1 MKNIHIL
8 PTDKPSRLVKFF
20 TNKFHLCKEILPI
33 QDEEQYQ
40 NIYITSDEEIK
51 EGDWVYSENRNKV
64 CKVTGVSKW
73 SHKNDYSI
81 DLDNENYYIHNSY
94 CKKIVLTTDQNLI
107 KDDVQA
113 IDDDFLEWFIENPS
127 CEFVKVENISLDN
140 VIEEWWQDLSNE
152 ELIDVYKKT
161 DNFRL
166 GGWGHDIG
174 PTQEDVEDMYL
185 EIHNLNIKQ
194 LKDNY
199 YKIIIPKEEPKQ
211 NSCDIIFE
219 TASLFDNEQETLE
232 EAKQRILDSNFMTLN
247 DAYIFEM
254 GVRWQAKRMYN
265 EEDLHNA
272 FYNGWLYRGE
282 TYSFPEAK
290 KEWLKNLNK

>member
-8 PTDKPSRLVKFF
+8 PTDKPSRLFYDISIDKLVLATTYEVSKWFD
-20 TNKFHLCKEILPI
+20 NK
-33 QDEEQYQ
+33 

-51 EGDWVYSENRNKV
+51 QGDWYLNPRINKV
-64 CKVTGVSKW
+64 LLCDSSNLEAVNLSNV
-73 SHKNDYSI
+73 
-81 DLDNENYYIHNSY
+81 
-94 CKKIVLTTDQNLI
+94 KKIILTTDQYLI
-107 KDDVQA
+107 KDGVQA
-113 IDDDFLEWFIENPS
+113 IDEEFLKWFIENPS
-127 CEFVKVENISLDN
+127 CEFVEVEELSIEDI
-140 VIEEWWQDLSNE
+140 IEEWWQDLSNE

-174 PTQEDVEDMYL
+174 PTEEDVRDMYL
-185 EIHNLNIKQ
+185 EIHNLSSKQ
-194 LKDNY
+194 LKANY
-199 YKIIIPKEEPKQ
+199 YKIIIPQEEPKQ

-272 FYNGWLYRGE
+272 FYNGWIYRGE